1 MSANKPTNFI
11 PAAVRQRP
19 VLSGAVAVL
28 VVGALLFA
36 VFRPASRRG
45 NAGEF
50 YTVKRGDFTVS
61 VVEGGTL
68 SAVTEIAIRNE
79 VEGTARIISIVP
91 EGSYVKKGDLLV
103 ELDASQAQDQ
113 VNQQQINFEKAKF
126 AVEQAEAQ
134 LEIMRS
140 ATNSDYLAAKLKLE
154 LALLEKDK
162 YDKGQKMVNTIEASN
177 KVVQVKAQLE
187 VNYDN
192 YKNSTNLAAKG
203 YETRQKVQSDELAL
217 LNSQNAL
224 IVASNQVWM
233 LEQFDIIK
241 TSQQL
246 DADVAQAKQELDRTL
261 VQNRRRMAQYVADY
275 ETQKNTLVLSE
286 QKLERDKRNLESTKI
301 YAPQDGLVVY
311 QVSENRFSSESLI
324 EGGAVVRNR
333 QELIKLPDLSRMK
346 VVVKVH
352 ESHINLIRQGLPAY
366 VVLDSNPDQPYEGTV
381 ERVAP
386 LPDTQA
392 RWGNPNLKVYNTE
405 VFLASLPPNVRPG
418 VSAKAEIIIT
428 NIADALS
435 VPIQAVTTLKN
446 RQVVYVAKGGTTEPR
461 PVEVGM
467 FNTKYIQILNGLNEG
482 DSVLLSPPFDTQSRS
497 LDDSVVGAE
506 EKIKTPTNA
515 PARTPAAPGET
526 PIVGP
531 VASVVAAPGA
541 EQTGLRQG
549 AGQNGSRGNGMRQG
563 GSPGGFNPE
572 EMMKRFDKNGDGQ
585 LDEEERN
592 AMRESFGGMRGQGGP
607 GGPGGSNREE
617 MMKRFDKNGDGQ
629 LDEEE
634 RNAMR
639 ETTRQEMLKRFDKN
653 GDGEIDDEERNAMR
667 ESFGGQRGQG
677 FGERGTSG
685 DRSADGQQGERAP
698 GERGGRRQREG
709 GGAPSPNQESGR
721 NGNGPTI

>member
-1 MSANKPTNFI
+1 MSAKDI
-11 PAAVRQRP
+11 PQKLPAVVRRRP
-19 VLSGAVAVL
+19 VLFAAVAVL
-28 VVGALLFA
+28 TLAALLFLM
-36 VFRPASRRG
+36 FRPASG
-45 NAGEF
+45 KANAGAF
-50 YTVKRGDFTVS
+50 FTVKRGDFTVT

-68 SAVTEIAIRNE
+68 SAVTEVAIRNE

-91 EGSYVKKGDLLV
+91 EGSYVRKGDLLV

-113 VNQQQINFEKAKF
+113 LNQQEINFEKAKF

-140 ATNSDYLAAKLKLE
+140 ATNSDYLSAKLKLE
-154 LALLEKDK
+154 LAILEKDK

-233 LEQFDIIK
+233 LEAFDIIK

-246 DADVAQAKQELDRTL
+246 DADVAQARQELDRTL
-261 VQNRRRMAQYVADY
+261 VQSRRRMAQYQADLDS
-275 ETQKNTLVLSE
+275 QKSTLVLSE
-286 QKLERDKRNLESTKI
+286 QKLERDKRNLAATKI
-301 YAPQDGLVVY
+301 FAPQDGLVVY

-352 ESHINLIRQGLPAY
+352 ESHINLIRPGLPAY
-366 VVLDSNPDQPYEGTV
+366 VILDSNPDQRYEGTV

-405 VFLASLPPNVRPG
+405 VVLASLPPNVRPG

-428 NIADALS
+428 NIADAVS

-446 RQVVYVAKGGTTEPR
+446 RQVVYVAKGGKTEPR

-467 FNTKYIQILNGLNEG
+467 FNTKFIQIAKGLSEG
-482 DSVLLSPPFDTQSRS
+482 ESVWLSPPFDTQSRG
-497 LDDSVVGAE
+497 LDDEVLGAD
-506 EKIKTPTNA
+506 EKVRLAPTNA
-515 PARTPAAPGET
+515 PAARPAAPGET
-526 PIVGP
+526 PSIVGP
-531 VASVVAAPGA
+531 VASVGSAPEGA
-541 EQTGLRQG
+541 PTAFRQG
-549 AGQNGSRGNGMRQG
+549 GPENAGPGNARPRGNGP
-563 GSPGGFNPE
+563 PGF
-572 EMMKRFDKNGDGQ
+572 
-585 LDEEERN
+585 
-592 AMRESFGGMRGQGGP
+592 
-607 GGPGGSNREE
+607 NREE
-617 MMKRFDKNGDGQ
+617 MMKRFDKNSDGQ
-629 LDEEE
+629 LDEAE
-634 RNAMR
+634 NTAMR
-639 ETTRQEMLKRFDKN
+639 ETMRQEMIKRFDKN
-653 GDGEIDDEERNAMR
+653 GDGQIDEEERGAM
-667 ESFGGQRGQG
+667 SFGGRGPG
-677 FGERGTSG
+677 AGERG
-685 DRSADGQQGERAP
+685 GQGTGER

-709 GGAPSPNQESGR
+709 GEAPAPEGGR
-721 NGNGPTI
+721 NNSQGQGPTL